1 MHTTTCSWATIIS
14 MIRAIDR
21 MLCNWHSDILTCRPK
36 LVKQIDVKE
45 KVTRKWWFN
54 SLQWS
59 EALIAGCAVGDLDW
73 HWELDPFNTSA
84 SPFYRPTLVNFDKL
98 QLFLPKRHLDLF
110 NWVTRISLEYWGE
123 AVPKFI
129 VWNMRP
135 KLIIPNSE
143 SLFQT
148 NFGTKVE
155 ISHPEAYSQSHTHPE
170 AYTHTPRGTSHVAW
184 EH

>member
-1 MHTTTCSWATIIS
+1 

-36 LVKQIDVKE
+36 LVKQIGVKE
-45 KVTRKWWFN
+45 KVTRNGGLILCNDRRHW
-54 SLQWS
+54 SLVVQLATLTDIESWTP
-59 EALIAGCAVGDLDW
+59 LIHQPPLSIVKLSSTYTNCNCLYAT
-73 HWELDPFNTSA
+73 EETSG
-84 SPFYRPTLVNFDKL
+84 FFKL
-98 QLFLPKRHLDLF
+98 
-110 NWVTRISLEYWGE
+110 VTRISLEYWGE

-170 AYTHTPRGTSHVAW
+170 AYTHPPRGTSHVAW

>member
-1 MHTTTCSWATIIS
+1 M
-14 MIRAIDR
+14 
-21 MLCNWHSDILTCRPK
+21 
-36 LVKQIDVKE
+36 
-45 KVTRKWWFN
+45 TRKWWFK

-84 SPFYRPTLVNFDKL
+84 SPFYRLTLVNFDKL

-170 AYTHTPRGTSHVAW
+170 AHHTLLGSIRIRTTYYGFQVQILCLFFSSESYIVKRKGANW
-184 EH
+184 IF

>member
-1 MHTTTCSWATIIS
+1 MQLSHHHLLS

-21 MLCNWHSDILTCRPK
+21 MLCNWHGDILTCRPK
-36 LVKQIDVKE
+36 KVEQIHVQE
-45 KVTRKWWFN
+45 IVTKFFAMIGGI
-54 SLQWS
+54 
-59 EALIAGCAVGDLDW
+59 ALIAGCAVGDLDW
-73 HWELDPFNTSA
+73 HWELNPFNTSA
-84 SPFYRPTLVNFDKL
+84 SPFYRLTLVNFDKL

-170 AYTHTPRGTSHVAW
+170 AYTHPPRGTSHVAW